1 MMGGRSDN
9 RGRDL
14 ATIED
19 DIAIFDKVELAVKWV
34 AILLWADV
42 PTGGSDLIS
51 RFRAERAAT

>member
-1 MMGGRSDN
+1 MMGGRRDN

-14 ATIED
+14 AAIED

-42 PTGGSDLIS
+42 PTGG
-51 RFRAERAAT
+51 